1 MPYDQGLANR
11 VKAALGSSRR
21 VEEKRMFGGIT
32 FMVRGKMCVSVGK
45 ERIMCRID
53 PAIHDAALQR
63 RGCRTVVMK
72 GRDYRVYVY
81 VEAEAL
87 RTNSDLNYWVGLA
100 LDYNNKAKASARKT

>member
-1 MPYDQGLANR
+1 
-11 VKAALGSSRR
+11 
-21 VEEKRMFGGIT
+21 
-32 FMVRGKMCVSVGK
+32 
-45 ERIMCRID
+45 MCRID

-72 GRDYRVYVY
+72 GRDYRGYVY
-81 VEAEAL
+81 VEAEAV